1 MYEVKILSAESPDR
15 LIVRKLEWEQYYQ
28 KLSKELKNRF
38 SECRGEVSA
47 PTIEGLKKHHNAL
60 W

>member
-1 MYEVKILSAESPDR
+1 MYKVRILSVDSPDR
-15 LIVRKLEWEQYYQ
+15 IMVRKLEWESCYQ
-28 KLSKELKNRF
+28 KLSRELNDRF

-47 PTIEGLKKHHNAL
+47 PTVEGLKKHPNNL